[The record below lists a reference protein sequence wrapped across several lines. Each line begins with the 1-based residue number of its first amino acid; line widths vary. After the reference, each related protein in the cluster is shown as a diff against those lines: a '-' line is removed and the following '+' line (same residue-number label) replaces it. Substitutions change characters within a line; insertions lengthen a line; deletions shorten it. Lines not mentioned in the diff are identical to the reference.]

1 MLQCVDSIMVFFFL
15 SFISFFLF
23 IVVVSASLLLVEP
36 DGVLKV
42 LEAVAAA
49 VDLHQVVLPAALLVL
64 PLALLGRGNR
74 LPLAGVDGVGSD
86 AEAYS
91 DEGR

>member
-1 MLQCVDSIMVFFFL
+1 MDASSKSHGVHVLF
-15 SFISFFLF
+15 FISFL

-36 DGVLKV
+36 DGVLQV

-64 PLALLGRGNR
+64 PLDLLGRGNR
-74 LPLAGVDGVGSD
+74 LPVAGVDGVGSD